1 MKYSKEFERDYE
13 WYLKNLDTFN
23 FDGTNTYI
31 NKKGLDI
38 IVPNEQGLTAKECF
52 YLYDS
57 QGIIEPCK
65 EPELYKQLLK
75 CKGSVN
81 LHIQMWSQDRAKGL
95 LPLCEFS
102 VRKCEEVYGY
112 SKLNDLFRGKD
123 FETELQLLD
132 WIVEAVEKQKYK
144 YYDNT
149 RNISTN

>member
-23 FDGTNTYI
+23 FDGANTYI

-38 IVPNEQGLTAKECF
+38 IVPNEEGLTAKECF

-57 QGIIEPCK
+57 QGIIEPCR

-81 LHIQMWSQDRAKGL
+81 LHIKMWAEDRAKGY
-95 LPLCEFS
+95 LPLLEFNNTID
-102 VRKCEEVYGY
+102 EELRCLEWINNEPVY
-112 SKLNDLFRGKD
+112 FKD
-123 FETELQLLD
+123 MKTRLGLLD

-144 YYDNT
+144 YYE
-149 RNISTN
+149 